1 MDWKF
6 LHLMV
11 FSFMKS
17 EIPVKLLIQPIATP
31 HRSLFLG
38 TRHQSRSGTDGTIVT
53 MVWLFLFLIS
63 FTWGCTESASENTIR
78 FGLAS
83 APTNLD
89 PRHATD
95 ATSARINRLLYSR
108 LVDFAEDATP
118 VPSLATWKVVTPT
131 HYRFNLIEPRPTFP
145 DGTQLTTE
153 DVKAT
158 YFSLLDPK
166 SSSPHRGLLQNISRI
181 ETPSELTIDFV
192 LTHPD
197 PLFPGYVIIGI
208 LPANLIATNHSFH
221 DQPVGSGPFLFQQKP
236 DDTRLILKRRK
247 DAQLVEF
254 VRIPDPTVRSL
265 KLLAGEIHL
274 LQNDLP
280 PELVTYLA
288 EQPFL
293 SLRQLQG
300 SNFAY
305 LGFNHQDPVVGQ
317 DLVRKAIAYAIN
329 REQIIQFVLGG
340 RARPAQALFP
350 PNHWLGNSELRGY
363 RYDPCQAKT
372 LLQQAGFDGT
382 RRPTLNY
389 KTSTDPFRLRLA
401 TIIQDQLQQVGI
413 NVSIHSHDWG
423 TFYGDIKTGRFQMY
437 SLAWVGLKTPDIFR
451 QAFHSQSVPPL
462 GVNRGHYAD
471 PSTDRLIEEAENTSK
486 RIQQQTRYRELQAR
500 LLDRLP
506 YVPLWY
512 EDHFVLSNKAIEGYA
527 LQSDGNYDGLT
538 YVQWASS
545 PNTQPQLARHTK
557 P

>member
-1 MDWKF
+1 M
-6 LHLMV
+6 
-11 FSFMKS
+11 
-17 EIPVKLLIQPIATP
+17 
-31 HRSLFLG
+31 
-38 TRHQSRSGTDGTIVT
+38 VT
-53 MVWLFLFLIS
+53 MAWLFLFLIS
-63 FTWGCTESASENTIR
+63 FTWGCTESTPETTIR

-89 PRHATD
+89 PRYATD

-118 VPSLATWKVVTPT
+118 IASLATWEVLTPT
-131 HYRFNLIEPRPTFP
+131 HYRFTFIEPRPTFP
-145 DGTQLTTE
+145 DGTEITAA

-158 YFSLLDPK
+158 YVSVLDPK
-166 SSSPHRGLLQNISRI
+166 TSSPHRGLLANISRMV
-181 ETPSELTIDFV
+181 TPSESTIDFFM
-192 LTHPD
+192 THPD

-208 LPANLIATNHSFH
+208 LPANLIAINHPFH
-221 DQPVGSGPFLFQQKP
+221 GQPVGSGPFFFHQKP
-236 DDTRLILKRRK
+236 DDTRVILKRRQ
-247 DAQLVEF
+247 DGQLVELIT
-254 VRIPDPTVRSL
+254 IPDPTVRSL
-265 KLLAGEIHL
+265 KLMAGEIHL

-288 EQPFL
+288 ARPSL

-317 DLVRKAIAYAIN
+317 DLVRKAIAHAIN
-329 REQIIQFVLGG
+329 REQIIHFVLGG

-350 PNHWLGNSELRGY
+350 PNHWIGISQLTGY
-363 RYDPCQAKT
+363 PYDPEQARA
-372 LLQQAGFDGT
+372 LLEQAGFNAQH
-382 RRPTLNY
+382 RPTLIY

-413 NVSIHSHDWG
+413 DVSIHSHDWG

-462 GVNRGHYAD
+462 GVNRGRYGD
-471 PSTDRLIEEAENTSK
+471 PITDRLIVEAENTSE
-486 RIQQQTRYRELQAR
+486 RTQQQKLYHELQTR

-512 EDHFVLSNKAIEGYA
+512 EDHFVLSTNKIEGYV
-527 LQSDGNYDGLT
+527 LHTDGNYDGLLH
-538 YVQWASS
+538 VQWASAAT
-545 PNTQPQLARHTK
+545 TQPQIARQVA

>member
-1 MDWKF
+1 MRIIW
-6 LHLMV
+6 
-11 FSFMKS
+11 S
-17 EIPVKLLIQPIATP
+17 
-31 HRSLFLG
+31 
-38 TRHQSRSGTDGTIVT
+38 
-53 MVWLFLFLIS
+53 FLFLIS
-63 FTWGCTESASENTIR
+63 FAWGCTEFPSEKTIR

-89 PRHATD
+89 PRYATD

-108 LVDFAEDATP
+108 LVDFGEDATP
-118 VPSLATWKVVTPT
+118 IPALAKWEPLTPT
-131 HYRFNLIEPRPTFP
+131 QYRFTLIEPRPTFP
-145 DGTQLTTE
+145 DGTTLDT
-153 DVKAT
+153 DDIKST
-158 YFSLLDPK
+158 YLSVLDPK
-166 SSSPHRGLLQNISRI
+166 SSSPHRGLLRNISRI
-181 ETPSELTIDFV
+181 ETPTESTIDFF

-221 DQPVGSGPFLFQQKP
+221 DQPVGSGPFLFQQRP

-247 DAQLVEF
+247 DTQLVEF

-280 PELVTYLA
+280 PELVAYLA
-288 EQPFL
+288 NQPSL
-293 SLRQLQG
+293 SLRQQQG

-317 DLVRKAIAYAIN
+317 GLVRKAIAHAIN

-350 PNHWLGNSELRGY
+350 PSHWVGNPALQAY
-363 RYDPCQAKT
+363 RYDTSQAKL
-372 LLQQAGFDGT
+372 LLQQAGYDRN
-382 RRPTLNY
+382 RRPTLVY

-451 QAFHSQSVPPL
+451 QAFHSQFVPPK
-462 GVNRGHYAD
+462 GVNRGRYTD
-471 PSTDRLIEEAENTSK
+471 PTTDQLILEAESTTDRN
-486 RIQQQTRYRELQAR
+486 QQQRWYRELQAR

-512 EDHFVLSNKAIEGYA
+512 EDHFVLFTNMIEGYA
-527 LQSDGNYDGLT
+527 LKADGNYDGLANI
-538 YVQWASS
+538 QWTTAASQLS
-545 PNTQPQLARHTK
+545 TQSQLAKHTT